1 MIVLIVTLTLAFL
14 LWIILGNLN
23 RRKLPPGPLKL
34 PIFGNALQISLA
46 DKLTGPAYYKL
57 SKKYGDVMSL
67 KAGTMDS
74 SKNYEN
80 HLRKRFFATT
90 ISIGFH

>member
-1 MIVLIVTLTLAFL
+1 MIVLIVTVVLASL
-14 LWIILGNLN
+14 LWIIMENLN
-23 RRKLPPGPLKL
+23 RRRLPPGPLKL
-34 PIFGNALQISLA
+34 PIFGNSLQISLA

-57 SKKYGDVMSL
+57 AKKYGDVMSL

-80 HLRKRFFATT
+80 RFKF
-90 ISIGFH
+90 ILVFMIDFF